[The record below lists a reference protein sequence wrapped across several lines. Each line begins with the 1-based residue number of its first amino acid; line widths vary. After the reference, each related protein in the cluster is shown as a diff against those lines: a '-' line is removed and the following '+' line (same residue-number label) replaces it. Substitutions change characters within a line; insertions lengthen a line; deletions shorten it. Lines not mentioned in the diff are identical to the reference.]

1 MPRSGQWVVYVAF
14 DGATEPLAHCREFDI
29 YGPFESESEAQ
40 ALINRYK
47 GVVEEYGQLAWAVE
61 LNTPRQFELDHSCW
75 SS

>member
-47 GVVEEYGQLAWAVE
+47 GVVEAGE
-61 LNTPRQFELDHSCW
+61 S
-75 SS
+75 